1 VVDVYLGLGANTG
14 APRENL
20 REAVRRLGEVCELVA
35 VSSLWATEP
44 VGFLEQDWFLNAAAH
59 VRTAWT
65 ARRLL
70 DFLQEIERGMG
81 RERIVRNGPRTID
94 VDILL
99 WGGASIDEPGLTVPH
114 PRMADRLFVMEPLWE
129 IAPELVVPGLG
140 RSVAELRAGL
150 AGSMRIELAARM
162 PW

>member
-1 VVDVYLGLGANTG
+1 MVDVYLGLGANTG

-20 REAVRRLGEVCELVA
+20 REAVRRLGDVCELVA

-59 VRTAWT
+59 VRTEWT

-70 DFLQEIERGMG
+70 DFLHEIERGMG

-99 WGGASIDEPGLTVPH
+99 WGGASIGEPGLTVPH

-129 IAPELVVPGLG
+129 LAPELVVPGLG